1 MAQTNHE
8 ALGQGLKLYT
18 DTMRRLIRERL
29 AAAVP
34 NNWWEQSVLRALP
47 RRQSDSLKL
56 DRERNPGVHQA
67 ELLEPTHF
75 RTIVAPEPGRIR
87 GGLPEVPGGGLVPQR
102 RGAGAQRLGASP
114 QR

>member
-75 RTIVAPEPGRIR
+75 RTIVARNR
-87 GGLPEVPGGGLVPQR
+87 GVFEGDFPKF
-102 RGAGAQRLGASP
+102 
-114 QR
+114 